1 MDISLLLDETAYEKL
16 PEVKKPIFVFDWL
29 CLLEKR
35 LVEENKQAIKECQED
50 LVQQLLSHLT
60 HAPGR
65 QTHKLLGRCFAN
77 LFLVG
82 DSFLLYTAVNTC
94 NALLKSRDDGPAS
107 INSRLAALSCLGA
120 IYKRLGRMIGRS
132 FEDSVTT
139 MVKLIKQSESQVR
152 CETMNT
158 FRDLI
163 EGVGSASSVCYKDI
177 YKAVKI
183 CMTDRV
189 LYVRVAAVK
198 CLYFLVDHS
207 HSIHAN
213 ELEATVSLCLRCMDG
228 SNYLTRLEASRTLG
242 HLLARTQRMKSSDTG
257 SDASSGGLVGASSNS
272 RSKPVSLADA
282 LSLLSSGFLKGP
294 GGFLKG
300 TSATDMIKGTT
311 PVNREVRVGVTY
323 AYIEFIVEMGP
334 LWFESNLSTILTH
347 LLNLLLIPRATPTHV
362 EAIYARQ
369 CIHYLL
375 GTVFRHLLS
384 ESIQLVAISELI
396 KILVFHLKYL
406 QNLHVN
412 EYSIN
417 SGDVFQQI
425 FSSSSSSTHT
435 VNNNNINESADSL
448 PNDIF
453 NETGLRNNDI
463 DVINDNNHQTT
474 QNLDS
479 SMESDSGKFKRGF
492 GHQGGTA
499 VAMATTSTTGGS
511 SSSRSSREQ
520 QHQHLVICVLDVI
533 SQLIRWLDSL
543 VVQLLDQPTH
553 LADVLCTCLAHPIQA
568 VRLAAASCLRQLVI
582 VLPSQRIPLLNK
594 CLHCLQ
600 QSHKYSADT
609 LVGVTFSVT
618 GLLAG
623 VNDSIIGLPN
633 NLPKQLFSLAEELL
647 RAANQNSRFTLART
661 QSGWNL
667 LAACITLGPNA
678 VKPHLPRML
687 LFWRNAFP
695 RSLRELEAEKQRG
708 DAFTWQ
714 IMLESRSGAL
724 CSIQSFLE
732 YCSPQ
737 LLTEDIIHRLLPL
750 IECGLNMLGQMNDI
764 VRIYGNHLKII
775 AGFIRLRLY
784 RILLLL
790 PSTAYTTLLHHLWQT
805 SLNHQ
810 GSYSTILRE
819 LVAEFTLTDNM
830 VNTTTSLFK
839 SLCHSEDSVTLG
851 SCLQDTDQRI
861 LEEQLQ
867 STPLNNSPNA
877 LEHDPSYLYLQ
888 EGVTNLLA
896 TDVTLTNLSNVEDDD
911 SEQLSLTA
919 GTLFHG
925 SPDVLLS
932 SGIPATSKFYGLT
945 SASNANTNNMLRY
958 VHNNPGYF
966 ANSSLSC
973 GLQITG
979 PMPVSVAV
987 IDASIE
993 LFGRLFACVSIRHR
1007 TQMLEHFSE
1016 CIRLTKSIRQDAVQI
1031 NVFAALLSALRYL
1044 AETKSTFGDD
1054 AALRKAASSLIF
1066 SRLCGDF
1073 FGQNSSLMINGLQ
1086 RSIVYDATL
1095 TSSSVL
1101 LRCVAGE
1108 CLGRL
1113 AQVVGE
1119 SGFLAELTQ
1128 QIFERLRAMRNP
1140 IARAGH
1146 CLAIGCLHRYVGGL
1160 ASGQHLSSSVGILLA
1175 IAQDSSV
1182 PEVQVWALHA
1192 LALVAD
1198 SGGPIF
1204 REYVEP
1210 SLNLVLQLLLKSPS
1224 GMHEIQRSLGRLFA
1238 ALITTLGPEL
1248 RGTSACISSVRH
1260 SCLLCCTIMRDSPDP
1275 LLQAEGIACLQQLH
1289 MFAPMH
1295 VKLAGLVPELQ
1306 TNMISSHLALRRA
1319 ALSCLRQLS
1328 QKEALDLYGCMT
1340 QFDLLGKTLSPVHSS
1355 SLFSTVSNKNAV
1367 SNSSLSKSMIIPATK
1382 LETQLFSLLDVEMDY
1397 QLRRDIEDT
1406 LIGMLHATGTSQLS
1420 YWFALLKEVLQ
1431 VSTTLKTDLAD
1442 SSSVSFTNPGQI
1454 PLNTN
1459 ESSSIVDKAFTIVNN
1474 SIDISER
1481 SSRGG
1486 EENSVIESDDIE
1498 CEDADINFKPKQ
1510 SNQEINQLF
1519 SIKIM
1524 ARCPTRIFAIT
1535 CLRILISNCAKLCN
1549 TTSVHDSFQSVE
1561 ISSAKVDDAVGN
1573 VIRNSSPL
1581 AHFDLAKAR
1590 VLRSQSGKSDWLI
1603 LYLSDLI
1610 RIAFMSA
1617 TSDSERLRITG
1628 LKLMQ
1633 DVIQRFSLVPD
1644 PDYPDHVILEQ
1655 YQAQVSAALR
1665 PTFMQSSS
1673 FNSFDNTSVA
1683 QSSTDNTSFSSSL
1696 AQPNPELLSMAC
1708 QVCSTWLTSGV
1719 GRDPEDLRRVQDLL
1733 KQALDK
1739 LKLDRVTEDCIS
1751 NASMQTQRVESFHCI
1766 SENSTIVEKLSV
1778 LAAWAEVYITAA
1790 GQEKKRG
1797 SKLLQKQH
1805 LNINHQSLHPLN
1817 EEHPMD
1823 VESDDIMSGD
1833 SENEDDRDYNTIT
1846 KETSIENISSS
1857 IGKSGC
1863 HSQWNNGFKTLN
1875 NKFISH
1881 LLSKWI
1887 QPLLPSLSRAW
1898 LDALKSYAYMCL
1910 PDNLTPNHQQIT
1922 DPKSS
1927 STLFNRISNS
1937 NINLNQ
1943 IRAYYAHYWPCMI
1956 YASALWLTS
1965 NDYNVTEETKTKSAK
1980 DGMTESARHFFLI
1993 LGMCVEAMC
2002 NPTSKQPLSII
2013 HTCLRCILCL
2023 LNRSKFRAYLMQT
2036 STELS
2041 IELSHVLHRLLLTR
2055 DCIETHLLCL
2065 ANVIHILIASNERL
2079 IKERDDWLTK
2089 ESTQNPSSMF
2099 ISPETQNTVNNNC
2112 MTSSIML
2119 QTTGLIDAQLYEH
2132 GDGGYLARFFDRS
2145 NYTNVDY
2152 NEFGKSF
2159 YNDCQTNTNNHYGGK
2174 TYAGLHPERSIVFTC
2189 LEIVVCIVTRY
2200 QPQIIK
2206 QFCLFT
2212 TALDDVNC
2220 KSHVIPET
2228 PCSSDF
2234 NAPLILATALKCLLP
2249 LVDLC
2254 APQTLLSTLRLA
2266 KQNQNIQSNDY
2277 LNNNTESGTYQP
2289 VTSSQTI
2296 THQKECLLPIILDL
2310 ASEITKNI
2318 LLKQFQSSNV
2328 KSNFSTNELQIN
2340 NDNLSMFKSYDLVCQ
2355 SSNLF
2360 TSCLIGDDETEISS
2374 TTTNLSVG
2382 VNQSG
2387 TMKHHQQQK
2396 LQHHCYIGYLIGWNE
2411 HSFQLAEAYI
2421 TLLSK
2426 LASHHYPA
2434 LAASPPYYQDISVN
2448 NKYSVISSQATE
2460 TQPDS
2465 SSITTAKEKISSI
2478 TNNISD
2484 VSNQSSALNI
2494 TRDNS
2499 ESNTAFTEW
2508 YHLISFNLL
2517 SILRHEHFIETE
2529 VKDNSSLPKC
2539 CLAAIYLVSRICNSC
2554 PVQIFTPE
2562 LVNELSGLLCRV
2574 WTVSQISDSQQSN
2587 GKMHENY
2594 DSSENMSLV
2603 NISKLFESKTLQN
2616 RIICLR
2622 SFELLCSHHEP
2633 SIQSSFIKTLTP
2645 QVFHWLYELTT
2656 IIEMYPP
2663 KQQQQPKLFD
2673 DKFNNQV
2680 NLSEL
2685 VMCLNGSFDL
2695 LTSLISIVE
2704 IPNRQALLLIYLPLL
2719 CNLLTNEPSI
2729 LLNRSHSKND
2739 FTTSITTT
2747 TTSSSTLNLSDL
2759 IYLIHMITLKH
2770 IIAIAP
2776 CFPNEFRS
2784 TFQLLSDYKL
2794 RLENAIKLSSSL
2806 INSNN
2811 NIHDYSQSK
2820 YQLPGMPLN
2829 CTNQTVL
2836 KQSQPSVLSI
2846 RLKTDFSN
2854 FT

>member
-1 MDISLLLDETAYEKL
+1 MSISLLFDETAYEKL

-29 CLLEKR
+29 CLLEKQ

-132 FEDSVTT
+132 FEDSVII

-158 FRDLI
+158 FRDLV
-163 EGVGSASSVCYKDI
+163 EGVGSASSVCHKDI
-177 YKAVKI
+177 YKAVKT

-207 HSIHAN
+207 HLIHVS

-228 SNYLTRLEASRTLG
+228 SNYITRLEAARTLG
-242 HLLARTQRMKSSDTG
+242 HLLAKTQRKKSSDTG
-257 SDASSGGLVGASSNS
+257 SDASNGGLVGASSNS
-272 RSKPVSLADA
+272 RSKPVSLTDA

-347 LLNLLLIPRATPTHV
+347 LVNLLLIPRATPTHV

-396 KILVFHLKYL
+396 KILVFHLQYL

-412 EYSIN
+412 EYSMN

-425 FSSSSSSTHT
+425 FSSSSSSTLT

-453 NETGLRNNDI
+453 NETRLRNNDI
-463 DVINDNNHQTT
+463 NIMNDNNHQTT

-479 SMESDSGKFKRGF
+479 PMESDSGKSKRGF
-492 GHQGGTA
+492 GRQGGTA
-499 VAMATTSTTGGS
+499 VAMATTTTSTTGGIG
-511 SSSRSSREQ
+511 SSRSNREQ
-520 QHQHLVICVLDVI
+520 QHQHLVICVLDII

-553 LADVLCTCLAHPIQA
+553 LADVLCSCLAHPIQA

-600 QSHKYSADT
+600 QSHKYNSDT

-618 GLLAG
+618 GLMAG
-623 VNDSIIGLPN
+623 VNHSIIGLPN
-633 NLPKQLFSLAEELL
+633 NLPKQLFSLAEDLL

-667 LAACITLGPNA
+667 LSACITLGPNV
-678 VKPHLPRML
+678 VKPHLPRIL

-790 PSTAYTTLLHHLWQT
+790 PSTVYT
-805 SLNHQ
+805 S
-810 GSYSTILRE
+810 SYSTILRE

-867 STPLNNSPNA
+867 STPLNNSPTA

-888 EGVTNLLA
+888 EGVTNLLT

-925 SPDVLLS
+925 SSDVLLS
-932 SGIPATSKFYGLT
+932 NGISATSKFYGLS
-945 SASNANTNNMLRY
+945 SASNANTNNILHYLR
-958 VHNNPGYF
+958 HNPGYF
-966 ANSSLSC
+966 TNSSLSC
-973 GLQITG
+973 GLQLTG

-1044 AETKSTFGDD
+1044 TETKSTFGDD
-1054 AALRKAASSLIF
+1054 PALRKAASSLIF
-1066 SRLCGDF
+1066 SRLCGDT
-1073 FGQNSSLMINGLQ
+1073 FGQKSTLMINGLQ

-1095 TSSSVL
+1095 TSPSVL

-1119 SGFLAELTQ
+1119 SGFLAELAQ
-1128 QIFERLRAMRNP
+1128 QIFERLRAIRNP

-1224 GMHEIQRSLGRLFA
+1224 AMHEIQRSLGRLFA

-1260 SCLLCCTIMRDSPDP
+1260 SCLLCCTIMRDSSDP

-1289 MFAPMH
+1289 VFAPMH

-1306 TNMISSHLALRRA
+1306 TSVISSHLVLRRA

-1340 QFDLLGKTLSPVHSS
+1340 QVDSPEKALSPVHSS
-1355 SLFSTVSNKNAV
+1355 SLFSTVSNKSAV
-1367 SNSSLSKSMIIPATK
+1367 SNSSLSKSMIVPTTK

-1406 LIGMLHATGTSQLS
+1406 LIGMLHATGTSQLFH
-1420 YWFALLKEVLQ
+1420 WFELLKEVLQ

-1442 SSSVSFTNPGQI
+1442 SSSVSFTNPGQNPPNI
-1454 PLNTN
+1454 N
-1459 ESSSIVDKAFTIVNN
+1459 ESSSIGDKAFSVVNN
-1474 SIDISER
+1474 SVDISER

-1486 EENSVIESDDIE
+1486 DESSGIESDDVE

-1510 SNQEINQLF
+1510 SNQENNQLF
-1519 SIKIM
+1519 SVKIM

-1549 TTSVHDSFQSVE
+1549 TTSVHGSFQPVE
-1561 ISSAKVDDAVGN
+1561 TSSAKVDDAVDN
-1573 VIRNSSPL
+1573 VIRNSDPL

-1590 VLRSQSGKSDWLI
+1590 VLRSQLGKSDWLI

-1665 PTFMQSSS
+1665 PAFMQSSS
-1673 FNSFDNTSVA
+1673 FNSFENTSVA
-1683 QSSTDNTSFSSSL
+1683 QSSTANTSFSSSS

-1739 LKLDRVTEDCIS
+1739 LKLDRVTQDCIS
-1751 NASMQTQRVESFHCI
+1751 NASMQAQHVESSDCI
-1766 SENSTIVEKLSV
+1766 SENSTIIEKLSV
-1778 LAAWAEVYITAA
+1778 LAAWAEVYIAAA
-1790 GQEKKRG
+1790 GQAKKRG
-1797 SKLLQKQH
+1797 SKCPQKQH
-1805 LNINHQSLHPLN
+1805 LDTSHQSLHSLD

-1823 VESDDIMSGD
+1823 DESYDIISGD
-1833 SENEDDRDYNTIT
+1833 SENEDDLDYSMIT
-1846 KETSIENISSS
+1846 KGISVENIPSS
-1857 IGKSGC
+1857 IGKTGR
-1863 HSQWNNGFKTLN
+1863 HFHWNNGFKTLN
-1875 NKFISH
+1875 NKFIYH
-1881 LLSKWI
+1881 LLSRWI

-1898 LDALKSYAYMCL
+1898 LDALKCYAYMCL
-1910 PDNLTPNHQQIT
+1910 PDNLTPNHQQLT
-1922 DPKSS
+1922 DIKSS

-1937 NINLNQ
+1937 NINLNH
-1943 IRAYYAHYWPCMI
+1943 IRGYYAHYWPCMI

-1965 NDYNVTEETKTKSAK
+1965 NDYNVTEETDMKSSK
-1980 DGMTESARHFFLI
+1980 GEMTESARHFFLI

-2023 LNRSKFRAYLMQT
+2023 LSRSKFRAYLMQT
-2036 STELS
+2036 SIELS
-2041 IELSHVLHRLLLTR
+2041 IELSQVLHRLLLTR
-2055 DCIETHLLCL
+2055 DCVETHLLCL

-2079 IKERDDWLTK
+2079 VKERDDWLTK

-2099 ISPETQNTVNNNC
+2099 ISPETQNTNHNNC

-2119 QTTGLIDAQLYEH
+2119 QTTGLIDAQLYEL

-2145 NYTNVDY
+2145 NYTNTDY
-2152 NEFGKSF
+2152 DEFGKSF
-2159 YNDCQTNTNNHYGGK
+2159 YPDCQTNTNNQYGGRI
-2174 TYAGLHPERSIVFTC
+2174 YAGLHPERSIVFTC

-2206 QFCLFT
+2206 QFRLSN

-2220 KSHVIPET
+2220 KSHIIPET

-2234 NAPLILATALKCLLP
+2234 NAPLVLATALKCLLP

-2266 KQNQNIQSNDY
+2266 KQNQNIQSNDC
-2277 LNNNTESGTYQP
+2277 LNNNTTNTQSETYQP
-2289 VTSSQTI
+2289 VSSSQTI
-2296 THQKECLLPIILDL
+2296 TRQKECLLPIILDL
-2310 ASEITKNI
+2310 TNEITKSI
-2318 LLKQFQSSNV
+2318 LLKQIQPSNG
-2328 KSNFSTNELQIN
+2328 KNNFATYESQTN
-2340 NDNLSMFKSYDLVCQ
+2340 NDNLSIFKSYDLVCQ

-2382 VNQSG
+2382 VNQPG
-2387 TMKHHQQQK
+2387 IMKHHQQQK

-2411 HSFQLAEAYI
+2411 HSLQLAEAYI

-2434 LAASPPYYQDISVN
+2434 LAASPSYYQDISVN
-2448 NKYSVISSQATE
+2448 NKYPMISSQATE

-2465 SSITTAKEKISSI
+2465 SSITTIKDKISGI
-2478 TNNISD
+2478 TNTISD
-2484 VSNQSSALNI
+2484 VSSQSLALNI

-2508 YHLISFNLL
+2508 YHLISLNLL
-2517 SILRHEHFIETE
+2517 SVLRHGHFIETE

-2539 CLAAIYLVSRICNSC
+2539 CLAAMYLVSRICNSC
-2554 PVQIFTPE
+2554 PAQIFTPE
-2562 LVNELSGLLCRV
+2562 LVNELSNLLCRA

-2587 GKMHENY
+2587 RKMNENY
-2594 DSSENMSLV
+2594 NSLENMSLM

-2616 RIICLR
+2616 RIICLK

-2663 KQQQQPKLFD
+2663 KQQQQQKLFD

-2680 NLSEL
+2680 NLNEL

-2704 IPNRQALLLIYLPLL
+2704 SSSRQSLLLIYLPLL

-2729 LLNRSHSKND
+2729 LQYRSHSKKD
-2739 FTTSITTT
+2739 FSFTSTITTRT
-2747 TTSSSTLNLSDL
+2747 TTSSTLNLSDL
-2759 IYLIHMITLKH
+2759 IYFIHMITLKH

-2794 RLENAIKLSSSL
+2794 RLENAIKLSSPL
-2806 INSNN
+2806 INGNN
-2811 NIHDYSQSK
+2811 NSHDYSQSK
-2820 YQLPGMPLN
+2820 YQLPGMPFN

-2836 KQSQPSVLSI
+2836 KQSQSNIPSI